1 MVGVKSEGVNEKVKN
16 LSGGNQKKVIL
27 ARWLFRNSKILI
39 LNEPTSSIDISSKVD
54 IYNILNKL
62 VMSGT
67 SIILISSENS
77 ELLGMCDRI
86 LVMYRGR
93 LVKELERGEATQEN
107 ILYYSSGGQ

>member
-1 MVGVKSEGVNEKVKN
+1 MKKVKN

-27 ARWLFRNSKILI
+27 ARWLFKNSKILI

-62 VMSGT
+62 VMSGV
-67 SIILISSENS
+67 SVLWISYENP

-93 LVKELERGEATQEN
+93 IIKELERGEATQEK

>member
-1 MVGVKSEGVNEKVKN
+1 MKKVKN

-27 ARWLFRNSKILI
+27 ARWLFKNSKILI

-62 VMSGT
+62 VMSGV
-67 SIILISSENS
+67 SVLWISSENP

-93 LVKELERGEATQEN
+93 IIKELERGEATQEK